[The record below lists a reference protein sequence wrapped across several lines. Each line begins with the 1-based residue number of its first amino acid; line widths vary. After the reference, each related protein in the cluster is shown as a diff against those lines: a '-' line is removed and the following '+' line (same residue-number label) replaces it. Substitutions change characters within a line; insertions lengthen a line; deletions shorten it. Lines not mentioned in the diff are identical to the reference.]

1 MAREVLEEALVNF
14 PGAVVMVSHDRYFMS
29 QVVNMILE
37 FRPDRTIT
45 QYDCD
50 YHDYLDYL
58 AKEEQGLL
66 SSSSDE
72 EEEASEAETSEE
84 EDSDVEIETLFD
96 LNDHPQSGRRSLGI
110 TGKDKKKIEFSST
123 TSSLEIEIGGSL
135 PLGLSIKSN
144 NKQPIQAFQES
155 SFSSTTSSTLFEDG
169 SGQRQK
175 TLKEKIESRYIQGDL
190 KCRITKAKQ
199 VAFLEET
206 NKGSQR
212 SKNFGGSGV
221 TSGKIF
227 KGVKNAKRF
236 V

>member
-1 MAREVLEEALVNF
+1 MAREVLEEAVVNF

-58 AKEEQGLL
+58 EKEEKGLL
-66 SSSSDE
+66 SSSSD
-72 EEEASEAETSEE
+72 SEAETSEE
-84 EDSDVEIETLFD
+84 EDSDVELESLFD
-96 LNDHPQSGRRSLGI
+96 LNHHPQGGRRSLGVP
-110 TGKDKKKIEFSST
+110 GKEKKKIEFSST
-123 TSSLEIEIGGSL
+123 TSSVEIEIGGSL
-135 PLGLSIKSN
+135 PLGHSIKSN
-144 NKQPIQAFQES
+144 HKQPVQAFQES
-155 SFSSTTSSTLFEDG
+155 SISSTTSSTLFEDG

-190 KCRITKAKQ
+190 KCRITKAKH

-221 TSGKIF
+221 TSGKVF